1 MFTSIPWLE
10 LNAAV
15 LSVKMACLLKKGL
28 KLGEIK
34 KWFWTDKVVIG
45 YIKNDVRRLKTFVA
59 NWVQQIRENTNVQQ
73 WFYVPMWENPA
84 DDASRGLSQ
93 PEYIPMGEWEQLAWS
108 K

>member
-1 MFTSIPWLE
+1 M
-10 LNAAV
+10 

-59 NWVQQIRENTNVQQ
+59 N
-73 WFYVPMWENPA
+73 
-84 DDASRGLSQ
+84 
-93 PEYIPMGEWEQLAWS
+93 
-108 K
+108 